1 MVRKKN
7 PLVLLKK
14 EDTLLCIFSHAP
26 VGEGSHC
33 TCTLICSPTP
43 LGFGLPPILGQPS
56 GCFSILSVLYY
67 SPQPWAL
74 QTQQSE
80 SPGCG
85 LWLISQVWSH
95 TSGPKSCFHGRLLP
109 CYFEAHS
116 WFMFASDLFH
126 IFFKKEK
133 SFPLMQ
139 ENLIMQ

>member
-1 MVRKKN
+1 MVRKN

-26 VGEGSHC
+26 VGEGSCC

-43 LGFGLPPILGQPS
+43 LGFGQPS
-56 GCFSILSVLYY
+56 GCFSILPVLYY

-74 QTQQSE
+74 QTQPSLLDVG
-80 SPGCG
+80 SGLSLGCG
-85 LWLISQVWSH
+85 HTHQVQSPPSVEGYFP
-95 TSGPKSCFHGRLLP
+95 TTLRPTPGLCSLLSCFI
-109 CYFEAHS
+109 YF
-116 WFMFASDLFH
+116 
-126 IFFKKEK
+126 FFKEK